1 MSNNHDA
8 TNRSVQLNPNNAAY
22 WTARGFPGRPADW
35 QNRISQENQRP
46 DSGKSERK

>member
-8 TNRSVQLNPNNAAY
+8 TNRSIQLNPNNAAY

-35 QNRISQENQRP
+35 QKRVSQENQRP